1 LILVFNREFECQASL
16 MRLKSD
22 FCSSCW
28 NRKQKKTWED
38 WLQWLADLDCPLEF
52 EKPLQIPNQPFSF
65 QTWLNAC
72 DQQLNQHPDWQ
83 ARLTT
88 PVWLKRQQIPVIP
101 KMLKGGE
108 NKTPGITEI
117 SGLQTELTRMIDQ
130 IHTVQQRIANLE
142 TGSSQRSESPAAQ
155 TASKLIPA
163 TPEVPAALSVSGLS
177 DPLGRP
183 DLARTL
189 ERELQMHSKIPNAKG
204 SGGSK
209 SETDIPEPEIVK
221 LKDAYLSY
229 NRWCDQFDEVHLD
242 LQEFV
247 KETLRVA
254 SSHQIS
260 FQQFRYRILKNAKE
274 VKQLE
279 SVLESFSR
287 LRSAGVDI
295 NLAETEST
303 RDSSQVDSNS

>member
-1 LILVFNREFECQASL
+1 MSGILEALEE
-16 MRLKSD
+16 RLLQ
-22 FCSSCW
+22 FLLE
-28 NRKQKKTWED
+28 QETKKTWED
-38 WLQWLADLDCPLEF
+38 WQKWLDDLDCPLRF
-52 EKPLQIPNQPFSF
+52 EKPHQIPNRPFSF
-65 QTWLNAC
+65 QTWLMAC
-72 DQQLNQHPDWQ
+72 DHQLSQHPDWQ
-83 ARLTT
+83 ARLST
-88 PVWLKRQQIPVIP
+88 PAWLIRQQIYVIP
-101 KMLKGGE
+101 KMLKSRE
-108 NKTPGITEI
+108 YKTPGISEI
-117 SGLQTELTRMIDQ
+117 GGLQTELTRMIDQ

-163 TPEVPAALSVSGLS
+163 TSEMPAALSVSGLS

-189 ERELQMHSKIPNAKG
+189 EMELQMHSKTPNAKG
-204 SGGSK
+204 SAGTK

-229 NRWCDQFDEVHLD
+229 NRWCDQFDEVHLN

-279 SVLESFSR
+279 SVMESFSR
-287 LRSAGVDI
+287 LRSSGIDI

-303 RDSSQVDSNS
+303 MESSEADSNS

>member
-1 LILVFNREFECQASL
+1 MSSINDALEE
-16 MRLKSD
+16 RLLQ
-22 FCSSCW
+22 FLLE
-28 NRKQKKTWED
+28 QETKKTWED

-52 EKPLQIPNQPFSF
+52 EKPLQIPNRPFSF

-83 ARLTT
+83 VRLST
-88 PVWLKRQQIPVIP
+88 PVWLKRQQITVIP
-101 KMLKGGE
+101 KVLKSGE

-130 IHTVQQRIANLE
+130 IHVVQQRMANLE
-142 TGSSQRSESPAAQ
+142 TGCSQRSENPAAQ
-155 TASKLIPA
+155 TESKLIPA

-204 SGGSK
+204 AAGTK
-209 SETDIPEPEIVK
+209 SETEIPEPEIVK

-229 NRWCDQFDEVHLD
+229 NRWCDQFDEVHLN
-242 LQEFV
+242 LQECV

-279 SVLESFSR
+279 SVMESFSR
-287 LRSAGVDI
+287 LRSSGIDI

-303 RDSSQVDSNS
+303 IENSEAD

>member
-1 LILVFNREFECQASL
+1 MSSIIDALEE
-16 MRLKSD
+16 RLLQ
-22 FCSSCW
+22 FLLE
-28 NRKQKKTWED
+28 QETKKTWED

-52 EKPLQIPNQPFSF
+52 EKPLQIPNRPFSF

-88 PVWLKRQQIPVIP
+88 PVWLKRQQITVIP
-101 KMLKGGE
+101 KVLKGGE

-142 TGSSQRSESPAAQ
+142 TGSAQRSESPAAQ
-155 TASKLIPA
+155 TESKLIPA
-163 TPEVPAALSVSGLS
+163 TPEVPAGLS

-204 SGGSK
+204 SAGTK

-247 KETLRVA
+247 KESLRVA

-279 SVLESFSR
+279 SVMESFSR
-287 LRSAGVDI
+287 LRSSGIDI

-303 RDSSQVDSNS
+303 RESSEADSNS

>member
-1 LILVFNREFECQASL
+1 V
-16 MRLKSD
+16 
-22 FCSSCW
+22 
-28 NRKQKKTWED
+28 
-38 WLQWLADLDCPLEF
+38 
-52 EKPLQIPNQPFSF
+52 
-65 QTWLNAC
+65 
-72 DQQLNQHPDWQ
+72 
-83 ARLTT
+83 
-88 PVWLKRQQIPVIP
+88 
-101 KMLKGGE
+101 LKGGE

-142 TGSSQRSESPAAQ
+142 TGSAQRSESPAAQ

-189 ERELQMHSKIPNAKG
+189 EMELQMHSKIPNAKG
-204 SGGSK
+204 SAGTK

-229 NRWCDQFDEVHLD
+229 NRWCDQFDDVHLD

-247 KETLRVA
+247 KETLRVT

-303 RDSSQVDSNS
+303 KDSSQVDSNS

>member
-1 LILVFNREFECQASL
+1 MTSIIDALEE
-16 MRLKSD
+16 RLLQ
-22 FCSSCW
+22 FLLE
-28 NRKQKKTWED
+28 QETKKTWED

-52 EKPLQIPNQPFSF
+52 EKPLQIPNRPFSF

-88 PVWLKRQQIPVIP
+88 PVWLKRQQITVIP
-101 KMLKGGE
+101 KVLKGGE

-142 TGSSQRSESPAAQ
+142 TGSAQRSESPAAQ

-204 SGGSK
+204 SAGTK

-229 NRWCDQFDEVHLD
+229 NRWCDQFDDVHLD

-247 KETLRVA
+247 KETLRVT

>member
-1 LILVFNREFECQASL
+1 MNL
-16 MRLKSD
+16 
-22 FCSSCW
+22 
-28 NRKQKKTWED
+28 
-38 WLQWLADLDCPLEF
+38 PH
-52 EKPLQIPNQPFSF
+52 
-65 QTWLNAC
+65 
-72 DQQLNQHPDWQ
+72 QQLNQHPDWQ

-88 PVWLKRQQIPVIP
+88 PVWLKRQQITVIP
-101 KMLKGGE
+101 KVLKVGE
-108 NKTPGITEI
+108 TKTPGITEI

-142 TGSSQRSESPAAQ
+142 TGSAQSSESPASQ
-155 TASKLIPA
+155 TASKLISA

-189 ERELQMHSKIPNAKG
+189 ERELQMHSKISNAKG
-204 SGGSK
+204 LAGPK

-229 NRWCDQFDEVHLD
+229 NRWCDQFDDVHLD

-247 KETLRVA
+247 KETLRVT

-295 NLAETEST
+295 NLAESEST
-303 RDSSQVDSNS
+303 KDSSQVDSNS

>member
-1 LILVFNREFECQASL
+1 
-16 MRLKSD
+16 
-22 FCSSCW
+22 
-28 NRKQKKTWED
+28 
-38 WLQWLADLDCPLEF
+38 
-52 EKPLQIPNQPFSF
+52 
-65 QTWLNAC
+65 
-72 DQQLNQHPDWQ
+72 
-83 ARLTT
+83 
-88 PVWLKRQQIPVIP
+88 
-101 KMLKGGE
+101 
-108 NKTPGITEI
+108 
-117 SGLQTELTRMIDQ
+117 MIDQ

-142 TGSSQRSESPAAQ
+142 TGSAQRSESPAAQ

-189 ERELQMHSKIPNAKG
+189 EMELQMHSKIPNAKG
-204 SGGSK
+204 SAGTK

-229 NRWCDQFDEVHLD
+229 NRWCDQFDDVHLD

-247 KETLRVA
+247 KETLRVT